1 MGLDMFL
8 FKVKKGQKPT
18 EKNTNEVAYWRKANM
33 IRQWFVDYTD
43 YNVEDDCVYHKITQ
57 DDLRELMT
65 TCVDVL
71 AIRDDSFSAA
81 ELPTSSGFF
90 FGDTEYN
97 EYYYDDVASTIKQ
110 LVDVFQTTDWDED
123 DVYYYEWW

>member
-8 FKVKKGQKPT
+8 FRVKKGQKPNG
-18 EKNTNEVAYWRKANM
+18 ENTNEVAYWRKANM
-33 IRQWFVDYTD
+33 IRQWFVDNTD
-43 YNVEDDCVYHKITQ
+43 YNVEDNCVYHKVTKK
-57 DDLRELMT
+57 DLRELIT
-65 TCVDVL
+65 TCADVL

-81 ELPTSSGFF
+81 ELPTASGFF

-110 LVDVFQTTDWDED
+110 LVDVFQSVDFDED
-123 DVYYYEWW
+123 DIYYYEWW